1 MSLLLTAAW
10 VAALPSLPPCLT
22 ETVCTKLGGCAC
34 PVATWHMYSPESE
47 TCNNNNVTIYG
58 QESRRVCEGC
68 TFISHPGLQDA
79 FAATSIVID
88 VTKLIDGLSTT
99 LARGFGNAAL
109 FVSFAIIETATWKQH
124 IVPIVLQRQ
133 YTVAKSP

>member
-1 MSLLLTAAW
+1 MMEEASLLSLLLTAAW
-10 VAALPSLPPCLT
+10 VAALPSPPPCLT

-47 TCNNNNVTIYG
+47 TCNDNNLTIYG

-68 TFISHPGLQDA
+68 TFIFPPGLQDA

-88 VTKLIDGLSTT
+88 VIKLIDGLSST
-99 LARGFGNAAL
+99 LA
-109 FVSFAIIETATWKQH
+109 
-124 IVPIVLQRQ
+124 
-133 YTVAKSP
+133 